1 MKKLVVILLIIPI
14 FSIGQTFEITNG
26 QSMCMIGKGKGQDA
40 TINPYA
46 DEDYSYALIKNIG
59 LVEFQIRVE
68 STIKDFK
75 QFLLKPSNKTV
86 IKLYRNNF
94 LYIDALT
101 FEKVEASIEYSN
113 DENKFPSP
121 PPPIECIAV
130 ECNGPTTRE
139 LAPVCGC
146 DGVTYAN
153 PSIAKCHGIKKYKW
167 GKCEDKN

>member
-1 MKKLVVILLIIPI
+1 MKKLVVILLIIPMV
-14 FSIGQTFEITNG
+14 SSGQIFEITNG

-68 STIKDFK
+68 STTKDSK

-86 IKLYRNNF
+86 IKLKRNNI
-94 LYIDALT
+94 LYLDALT
-101 FEKVEASIEYSN
+101 FEKVEATIEYSN
-113 DENKFPSP
+113 DENKFPP
-121 PPPIECIAV
+121 PPHPVECIAV

-153 PSIAKCHGIKKYKW
+153 PSTAKCHGINKYKW
-167 GKCEDKN
+167 GKCEDKK